1 MGAYNAPMRVLFI
14 GDVMAEPGLRVVSL
28 HLPDIRDQYDLVI
41 ANGENAAKGKGLDR
55 RSYRILREAGVDLVS
70 LGNHAW
76 DHKEVYELLEREPV
90 VRALNYPPGTPG
102 RGWWRLDAGGE
113 SLLFVQVMGRV
124 FMDPLDDP
132 FRTLDALLAQEKADY
147 ILVEVH
153 AEATSEKMALAHYLD
168 GRVTAVLGTHTH
180 VPTLD
185 AMRLP
190 KGTLYQTDV
199 GMTGTYASII
209 GGEVETF
216 LARFLTGR
224 PQPFRAAQGRA
235 RFHATELVLEG
246 GKGVSIG
253 PYVWEEP

>member
-1 MGAYNAPMRVLFI
+1 
-14 GDVMAEPGLRVVSL
+14 GLRAVSL
-28 HLPDIRDQYDLVI
+28 HLPDIRDRYDLVI
-41 ANGENAAKGKGLDR
+41 ANGENAAKGKGLDK
-55 RSYRILREAGVDLVS
+55 RSYRILRDAGVDLVS

-76 DHKEVYELLEREPV
+76 DHKEVYELLEKEPV
-90 VRALNYPPGTPG
+90 VRAFNYPPGTPG
-102 RGWWRLDAGGE
+102 KGFHRLVTGE
-113 SLLFVQVMGRV
+113 GSLLFVQVMGRI

-132 FRTLDALLAQEKADY
+132 FRALDALLAQEKADY

-168 GRVTAVLGTHTH
+168 GRVSAVLGTHTH

-199 GMTGTYASII
+199 GMTGTYESII

-216 LARFLTGR
+216 LNRFLTGR

-235 RFHATELVLEG
+235 RLHATELFWEG
-246 GKGVSIG
+246 GEAVSIS

>member
-1 MGAYNAPMRVLFI
+1 MRVLFI
-14 GDVMAEPGLRVVSL
+14 GDVMAEPGLRAVAL
-28 HLPDIRDQYDLVI
+28 HLPDIRAHYDLVI
-41 ANGENAAKGKGLDR
+41 ANGENAARGKGLDKRAYR
-55 RSYRILREAGVDLVS
+55 RLREAGVDLVS

-76 DHKEVYELLEREPV
+76 DHKEVYELLETEPV

-102 RGWWRLDAGGE
+102 RGWWRLEAGGE

-132 FRTLDALLAQEKADY
+132 FRALDRLLLEERADY
-147 ILVEVH
+147 VLVEVH

-168 GRVTAVLGTHTH
+168 GRVSAVLGTHTH

-185 AMRLP
+185 AGPLP

-199 GMTGTYASII
+199 GMTGTYRSII

-224 PQPFRAAQGRA
+224 PQPFRAAEGKA
-235 RFHATELVLEG
+235 RFHATELEFSG
-246 GKGVSIG
+246 GRPLSIS

>member
-1 MGAYNAPMRVLFI
+1 MRVLFI
-14 GDVMAEPGLRVVSL
+14 GDVMAEPGLRAVSL

-76 DHKEVYELLEREPV
+76 DHKEVYDLLEREPV

-102 RGWWRLDAGGE
+102 RGWWRLSAGGE
-113 SLLFVQVMGRV
+113 SLLFVQVMGRI

-132 FRTLDALLAQEKADY
+132 FRALDALLAQESADY

-199 GMTGTYASII
+199 GMTGTYESII

-224 PQPFRAAQGRA
+224 PQPFRAAQGKA

-246 GKGVSIG
+246 GKGASIG

>member
-1 MGAYNAPMRVLFI
+1 MRVLFI
-14 GDVMAEPGLRVVSL
+14 GDVMAEPGLRAVGL
-28 HLPDIRDQYDLVI
+28 HLPDIRDRYDLVI
-41 ANGENAAKGKGLDR
+41 ANGENAARGKGLDR
-55 RSYRILREAGVDLVS
+55 RSYRLLREAGVDLVS

-76 DHKEVYELLEREPV
+76 DHKEVYALLESEPV
-90 VRALNYPPGTPG
+90 VRPLNYPPGTPG
-102 RGWWRLDAGGE
+102 KGFWRLEVGGE
-113 SLLFVQVMGRV
+113 SLHFVQVMGRI

-132 FRTLDALLAQEKADY
+132 FRALDRLLEEEKADY
-147 ILVEVH
+147 VLVEVH

-168 GRVTAVLGTHTH
+168 GRASAVLGTHTH

-185 AMRLP
+185 ATRLP

-199 GMTGTYASII
+199 GMTGTYHSII

-224 PQPFRAAQGRA
+224 PQPFRAAQGKA
-235 RFHATELVLEG
+235 RFHATELVFEG
-246 GKGVSIG
+246 GRPVAIS

>member
-1 MGAYNAPMRVLFI
+1 LSPYNAPMRLLFI
-14 GDVMAEPGLRVVSL
+14 GDVMAEPGLRAVSL
-28 HLPDIRDQYDLVI
+28 HLPDIRDRYDLVI
-41 ANGENAAKGKGLDR
+41 ANGENAAKGKGLDK
-55 RSYRILREAGVDLVS
+55 RSYRLLREAGVDLIS

-76 DHKEVYELLEREPV
+76 DHKEVYELLEKEPV

-102 RGWWRLDAGGE
+102 KGFWRLEAGE
-113 SLLFVQVMGRV
+113 SLLFVQVMGRI

-132 FRTLDALLAQEKADY
+132 FRALDALLEREKADY
-147 ILVEVH
+147 VLVEVH

-168 GRVTAVLGTHTH
+168 GRVSAVLGTHTH

-185 AMRLP
+185 ATRLP

-199 GMTGTYASII
+199 GMTGTYQSII
-209 GGEVETF
+209 GGEIETF

-224 PQPFRAAQGRA
+224 PQPFRAAQGKA
-235 RFHATELVLEG
+235 RLHATELVLEG
-246 GKGVSIG
+246 GRPLSIS

>member
-1 MGAYNAPMRVLFI
+1 MRVLFI
-14 GDVMAEPGLRVVSL
+14 GDVMAEPGLRAVSL
-28 HLPDIRDQYDLVI
+28 HLPDIRDRYDLVI
-41 ANGENAAKGKGLDR
+41 ANGENAAKGKGLDKR
-55 RSYRILREAGVDLVS
+55 AYRLLREAGVDLVS

-76 DHKEVYELLEREPV
+76 DHKEVYELLEKEPV
-90 VRALNYPPGTPG
+90 VRPLNYPPGTPG
-102 RGWWRLDAGGE
+102 RGWWRLSAGGE

-132 FRTLDALLAQEKADY
+132 FRALDRLLEEEKADY

-153 AEATSEKMALAHYLD
+153 AEASSEKMALAHYLD
-168 GRVTAVLGTHTH
+168 GRVSAVLGTHTH

-185 AMRLP
+185 TLRFP

-199 GMTGTYASII
+199 GMTGTYQSII

-224 PQPFRAAQGRA
+224 PQPFRPAQGKA
-235 RFHATELVLEG
+235 RFHATELFFEG
-246 GKGVSIG
+246 GKPASLS

>member
-1 MGAYNAPMRVLFI
+1 MRVLFI
-14 GDVMAEPGLRVVSL
+14 GDVMAEPGLRAVSL
-28 HLPDIRDQYDLVI
+28 HLPDIRDRYDLVI

-76 DHKEVYELLEREPV
+76 DHKEVYDLLEKEPV

-102 RGWWRLDAGGE
+102 RGWWRLWAGEE
-113 SLLFVQVMGRV
+113 SLLFVQVMGRI

-132 FRTLDALLAQEKADY
+132 FRTLDALLAQEGADY

-185 AMRLP
+185 TMRLP

-199 GMTGTYASII
+199 GMTGTYESII

-235 RFHATELVLEG
+235 RFHATELILEG
-246 GKGVSIG
+246 GKGASIG